1 MLMVAMDITLFS
13 QNKEICLFM
22 KIYPQKIFWTLDPRK
37 FILQI
42 FFVFPFLLY
51 FYSFF
56 SSSGNWPFYV
66 HFNWTEILNG
76 FYSINT
82 CKAFVTPSL
91 LNSVL
96 GVLAW
101 SSALRGYAVACSRAW
116 RVCVLTCLRA
126 WRVCV
131 LDGFACLAL
140 SYVWRACMLACL
152 ACFCIRVLCLRAF
165 YDACLACLTLAY
177 SRFCLII
184 HFVCINQDFAIKG
197 KLLIHVNLS

>member
-22 KIYPQKIFWTLDPRK
+22 KIYPQKNFWTLDPRK

-56 SSSGNWPFYV
+56 FSSDNWPFYV

-82 CKAFVTPSL
+82 CKALVTPCL
-91 LNSVL
+91 ARLYDPVL
-96 GVLAW
+96 CVATQLRAHVLTWLRAYVLACL
-101 SSALRGYAVACSRAW
+101 A
-116 RVCVLTCLRA
+116 CLRA

-131 LDGFACLAL
+131 LG
-140 SYVWRACMLACL
+140 
-152 ACFCIRVLCLRAF
+152 VLM
-165 YDACLACLTLAY
+165 CLTCLHARMLGVLLY
-177 SRFCLII
+177 SRALLTCFLWCVLGVLDIGVLTFLSDYSFCL
-184 HFVCINQDFAIKG
+184 HKSRLYN
-197 KLLIHVNLS
+197 

>member
-22 KIYPQKIFWTLDPRK
+22 KIYPQKNFWTLDPRK

-56 SSSGNWPFYV
+56 FSSDNWPFYV

-82 CKAFVTPSL
+82 CKALVTPSL

-96 GVLAW
+96 GALAW

-116 RVCVLTCLRA
+116 CGCVLTCLRA
-126 WRVCV
+126 WWVCV
-131 LDGFACLAL
+131 LGVLMCLT
-140 SYVWRACMLACL
+140 CL
-152 ACFCIRVLCLRAF
+152 HARVLGVL
-165 YDACLACLTLAY
+165 LY
-177 SRFCLII
+177 SRALLTCFLWCVLGVLDIGVLTFLFEPVDDDLSLI
-184 HFVCINQDFAIKG
+184 FVKARI
-197 KLLIHVNLS
+197 

>member
-22 KIYPQKIFWTLDPRK
+22 KIYPQKNFWTLDPRK

-56 SSSGNWPFYV
+56 FSSDNWPFYV

-82 CKAFVTPSL
+82 CKALVTPSL

-96 GVLAW
+96 GALAW

-116 RVCVLTCLRA
+116 RICVLMCLRA

-131 LDGFACLAL
+131 LGGFACLAGL
-140 SYVWRACMLACL
+140 RAWRCHVFDVLACSHAWRAFVF
-152 ACFCIRVLCLRAF
+152 ACFAYVLSMMRAWR
-165 YDACLACLTLAY
+165 AWHWRT
-177 SRFCLII
+177 
-184 HFVCINQDFAIKG
+184 HVFVWLFILFA
-197 KLLIHVNLS
+197 

>member
-42 FFVFPFLLY
+42 FLVFPFLLY
-51 FYSFF
+51 FYSYFF
-56 SSSGNWPFYV
+56 SSDNTSFYV

-82 CKAFVTPSL
+82 CKALVTPCL

-96 GVLAW
+96 GALVW

-116 RVCVLTCLRA
+116 RGCVLTCLRA
-126 WRVCV
+126 CV
-131 LDGFACLAL
+131 LGVFACLAF
-140 SYVWRACMLACL
+140 SCVWRACMLACL
-152 ACFCIRVLCLRAF
+152 ACFCIRVLYLRAF

-177 SRFCLII
+177 WRFCLII
-184 HFVCINQDFAIKG
+184 HFVCINQDFTITR

>member
-22 KIYPQKIFWTLDPRK
+22 KIYPQKNFWTLDPRK

-56 SSSGNWPFYV
+56 FSSDNWPFYV

-82 CKAFVTPSL
+82 CKALVTPSL

-96 GVLAW
+96 GALAW

-116 RVCVLTCLRA
+116 CGCVLTCLRA

-131 LDGFACLAL
+131 LGEFACLAF
-140 SYVWRACMLACL
+140 SCVWRACMLACL
-152 ACFCIRVLCLRAF
+152 ACFTYVLSMMRAWRAWHWRT
-165 YDACLACLTLAY
+165 DV
-177 SRFCLII
+177 
-184 HFVCINQDFAIKG
+184 FVWLFILFA
-197 KLLIHVNLS
+197 